1 MNDRV
6 PMVRLEKFEKRY
18 GKVQAVRPLD
28 LEIERGEAFAL
39 RGPNGSGKTPIIRAL
54 VGLHRPSGGRILI
67 DGLDVVRSPNQV
79 KQRLSYAPQR
89 VTMPEM
95 LTAREVATLFGRLA
109 GVAATRV
116 DEVLELFALN
126 DNADRRTREFSG
138 GMLQRLGLA
147 VAFLR
152 DVPLLVLDEPTVNLD
167 LLGVDRLR
175 HLLGEA
181 RKKGTTIVFS
191 SHIVQSAMEL
201 ADRVAVLVEGSLV
214 ELEQAPVFR
223 ANVTRKTIV
232 RVVLD
237 RVTDAV
243 IEMARAAGADT
254 ASRNGTQVSFTA
266 LPERRLEIIRAIE
279 RSGAVVEEIHTETPD
294 WEALIRRHFSS
305 EEKTSP

>member
-6 PMVRLEKFEKRY
+6 PMIRLEKFEKRY

-39 RGPNGSGKTPIIRAL
+39 LGPNGSGKTTIIRSL

-223 ANVTRKTIV
+223 ANVTRQTIV

-254 ASRNGTQVSFTA
+254 ASRNGAQVSFTA
-266 LPERRLEIIRAIE
+266 SPERRLEIIRAIE

>member
-6 PMVRLEKFEKRY
+6 PMIRLERFEKRY

-39 RGPNGSGKTPIIRAL
+39 LGPNGSGKTTIIRAL

-67 DGLDVVRSPNQV
+67 DGLDVVKSPNQV

-109 GVAATRV
+109 GVATSRV

-223 ANVTRKTIV
+223 ANVTRQTIV

-237 RVTDAV
+237 RATDDV

-254 ASRNGTQVSFTA
+254 ASRNGAQVSFTA
-266 LPERRLEIIRAIE
+266 MPERRLEIIRAIE
-279 RSGAVVEEIHTETPD
+279 RAGAVVEEIHTETPD

-305 EEKTSP
+305 EEKTSS